1 MFLTFGNSGVLNRS
15 QFWIL
20 INFSKRLQDIQLV
33 GLDKLIVAMITV
45 AYTQDYDIE
54 NKQALL
60 VELLAESFK
69 KRTTRTIIPNKRVLW

>member
-1 MFLTFGNSGVLNRS
+1 MNRS

-33 GLDKLIVAMITV
+33 GLDKLIVAMITMT
-45 AYTQDYDIE
+45 YTQDYDIE

-60 VELLAESFK
+60 VEQFELLAESFK

>member
-1 MFLTFGNSGVLNRS
+1 MNRS

-33 GLDKLIVAMITV
+33 GLDKLIVAMITMT
-45 AYTQDYDIE
+45 YTQDYDIE

>member
-33 GLDKLIVAMITV
+33 GLDKLIVAMITMT
-45 AYTQDYDIE
+45 YTQDYDIE